1 MSENRSLA
9 EIKIKDGIMVTVPNS
24 LTLMTPYILYEQ
36 NDWFEDEIKFIRE
49 FIKPGMHALDIGAN
63 YGLYTLAIAN
73 IVGDK
78 GKVWAF
84 EPTASTFSCLENSV
98 HENAFTNVELFQLGL
113 SNRTGSAQFFTGQ
126 NAELN
131 SLSQESLP
139 SGNAETIELT
149 TLDHCLDR
157 CGWTDLDFIKL
168 DAEGEEVNILNAA
181 EKLLSTLS
189 PLIMFELKHG
199 ASVNIALVS
208 KFRSLGYDTYRLI
221 PGMNVLVPFDEN
233 QEFDKYLLNLFC
245 CKSDKAIALEQSGV
259 IVRSWDE
266 KVLIDTNTIAEYSR
280 SEKLCLGIKALFENA
295 GEIVDSQYLQVLSA
309 YIASISPNYTLKE
322 RLSYLMYA
330 LEGSKS
336 LLDKGVDD
344 VGQLSTFSRI
354 AFDAGE
360 RVLGVNILNSL
371 IHKYPD
377 ELSFELSSP
386 FMIADKEYD
395 SASHISLH
403 NTKLKEWVFSSIVEK
418 FIEKHAFST
427 YFVGKKIEAQFVRL
441 QELGFMSDL
450 MKKRYNLLQKVFIP

>member
-1 MSENRSLA
+1 MSENRSVA

-98 HENAFTNVELFQLGL
+98 NENAFTNVELFQLGL
-113 SNRTGSAQFFTGQ
+113 SNRTGSAQFYTGQ

-139 SGNAETIELT
+139 SGNAEIIELT

-168 DAEGEEVNILNAA
+168 DAEGEEVNILNGA

-199 ASVNIALVS
+199 SSVNIALVS

-245 CKSDKAIALEQSGV
+245 CKSDKANVLEQSGV
-259 IVRSWDE
+259 IVKSWDWN
-266 KVLIDTNTIAEYSR
+266 VSIDTNMIAEYAQ
-280 SEKLCLGIKALFENA
+280 SEKLNLGAKELFENA
-295 GEIVDSQYLQVLSA
+295 GKIVDSQYLQVLSA

-360 RVLGVNILNSL
+360 RV
-371 IHKYPD
+371 
-377 ELSFELSSP
+377 
-386 FMIADKEYD
+386 
-395 SASHISLH
+395 
-403 NTKLKEWVFSSIVEK
+403 
-418 FIEKHAFST
+418 
-427 YFVGKKIEAQFVRL
+427 
-441 QELGFMSDL
+441 
-450 MKKRYNLLQKVFIP
+450 